1 MISKAHGSGYN
12 WFLRIRNAFVS
23 NLVIMANVR
32 LLPDSQSPMSAG
44 INVPEEQPLLSNTKP
59 PSYHDDSPESLG
71 LTQDEEALNLT
82 DSDETSDSPKE
93 PWTRRQLT
101 VYGVLTLLGL
111 FILAIFIKGFI
122 DADDVNF
129 DLGKAFKSALGGGL
143 SGAAAMV
150 LQVLALMPLRT
161 IMNYQYR
168 YGATTTQAT
177 KILYAD
183 GGWTRYYQGLT
194 AALVQGPVSRFG
206 DTAAN
211 AGILALLQSN
221 SYMKTLPTPVKTLFA
236 SVAAACFRM
245 TLTPVDT
252 IKTTMQTQG
261 KEGMTLLRA
270 RVKKYGI
277 GSLWYGALATAAATF
292 VGHYPW
298 FGTYNFLNENLPLP
312 ETLPQKLLRSAI
324 IGFTASIASD
334 TISNSLRVLKTYR
347 QVNAT
352 RIGYTDAARA
362 VIAADGLK
370 GLFGR
375 GLKTRILANGL
386 QGIMFSVLWKL
397 FLDLWNEKTN

>member
-1 MISKAHGSGYN
+1 
-12 WFLRIRNAFVS
+12 
-23 NLVIMANVR
+23 
-32 LLPDSQSPMSAG
+32 MSAG
-44 INVPEEQPLLSNTKP
+44 INVPEEQPLLSNSKP
-59 PSYHDDSPESLG
+59 PSYHDNPTSR
-71 LTQDEEALNLT
+71 TQDEEALIV
-82 DSDETSDSPKE
+82 DETSDSPKE
-93 PWTRRQLT
+93 PWSTRQIT
-101 VYGVLTLLGL
+101 VYSILTLLGL

-122 DADDVNF
+122 EADDTKF

-168 YGATTTQAT
+168 YGTTTTQAT

-221 SYMKTLPTPVKTLFA
+221 SYMKTLPTLAKTLFRK
-236 SVAAACFRM
+236 F
-245 TLTPVDT
+245 DT

-261 KEGMTLLRA
+261 KEGMALLRA

-298 FGTYNFLNENLPLP
+298 FGTYNYLNAVLPLP
-312 ETLPQKLLRSAI
+312 ATILQKLLRSAV
-324 IGFTASIASD
+324 IGFAASIASD

-352 RIGYTDAARA
+352 RIGYADAARA

-386 QGIMFSVLWKL
+386 QGIMFSILWKL
-397 FLDLWNEKTN
+397 FLDLWEDKTN

>member
-1 MISKAHGSGYN
+1 
-12 WFLRIRNAFVS
+12 
-23 NLVIMANVR
+23 
-32 LLPDSQSPMSAG
+32 MSAG
-44 INVPEEQPLLSNTKP
+44 INVPEEQPLLSSSKP
-59 PSYHDDSPESLG
+59 PSYHDNDNPQESLSG
-71 LTQDEEALNLT
+71 PQDEEALVLI
-82 DSDETSDSPKE
+82 DEADDSPKE
-93 PWTRRQLT
+93 PWTRRQIIF
-101 VYGVLTLLGL
+101 YSGLTLLGL
-111 FILAIFIKGFI
+111 FILGVFVKGFI

-143 SGAAAMV
+143 SGAAA
-150 LQVLALMPLRT
+150 MPLRT

-221 SYMKTLPTPVKTLFA
+221 SYMKTLPTPIKTVFA

-261 KEGMTLLRA
+261 KEGIALLRA
-270 RVKKYGI
+270 RVKKYGV

-298 FGTYNFLNENLPLP
+298 FGTYNYLNEVLPLP
-312 ETLPQKLLRSAI
+312 VTLPQKLLRSAV
-324 IGFTASIASD
+324 IGFAASIASD

-362 VIAADGLK
+362 VIAADGVK

-375 GLKTRILANGL
+375 GLKTRIVANGL

-397 FLDLWNEKTN
+397 FLDMWNEKTN

>member
-1 MISKAHGSGYN
+1 
-12 WFLRIRNAFVS
+12 
-23 NLVIMANVR
+23 
-32 LLPDSQSPMSAG
+32 MSAG
-44 INVPEEQPLLSNTKP
+44 NNALEEQPLLSNSKP
-59 PSYHDDSPESLG
+59 SSYQDPPGSSSR
-71 LTQDEEALNLT
+71 TQDEEAAVLIEE
-82 DSDETSDSPKE
+82 DETSDSPKE
-93 PWTRRQLT
+93 QWTRKQIAI
-101 VYGVLTLLGL
+101 YSVLTLLGL
-111 FILAIFIKGFI
+111 FILAIFVKGFI
-122 DADDVNF
+122 DADDVEF

-150 LQVLALMPLRT
+150 LQVLTLMPLRT

-194 AALVQGPVSRFG
+194 AALVQGPMSRFG

-211 AGILALLQSN
+211 VGILALLQSN
-221 SYMKTLPTPVKTLFA
+221 SYMRTLPPLVKTVFA

-245 TLTPVDT
+245 ILAPVDT

-261 KEGMTLLRA
+261 KEGIALLRA

-298 FGTYNFLNENLPLP
+298 FGTYNYLDAVLPLP
-312 ETLPQKLLRSAI
+312 VTILQKLLRSAV
-324 IGFTASIASD
+324 IGFAASIASD
-334 TISNSLRVLKTYR
+334 TISNSLRVVKTYR

-352 RIGYTDAARA
+352 RIGYTEAAYA
-362 VIAADGLK
+362 VIAADGIK

-386 QGIMFSVLWKL
+386 QGIMFSILWKL
-397 FLDLWNEKTN
+397 FLDMWNEKTK